1 MRLILLL
8 VVGYIL
14 LRETPVSEIAGVTGS
29 SIPFSALASAIQL
42 EEGYYPGSRAYR
54 NQNPGNLRYAGQ
66 YGSTGADDAGFAVF
80 PDYHTGFDALI
91 NQLQLDA
98 SRHPDWTVMDFVS
111 HYAPSSD
118 NNVPGQYARNIST
131 YLNGIGYQV
140 DPNSTTLGQFA

>member
-8 VVGYIL
+8 VIGYFIL
-14 LRETPVSEIAGVTGS
+14 KDLPVSEIANVTGS
-29 SIPFSALASAIQL
+29 SIPFDALAQAVQQ

-80 PDYHTGFDALI
+80 PDYQTGFNALV

-98 SRHPDWTVMDFVS
+98 TRHPDWTILDFVS
-111 HYAPSSD
+111 NYAPSSD
-118 NNVPGQYARNIST
+118 NNVPVQYAQNVST
-131 YLNGIGYQV
+131 YLNGNGYQV